1 MRQSY
6 RFWVQATST
15 DVTPEDLTAVFGE
28 FMGRLMCNVTQE
40 SLGTM
45 LSSDIT
51 AHQFH
56 ILLQLTAAEAPLP
69 INRLADDLGL
79 SVAATG
85 RNVEKL
91 VQLEMVDRRED
102 ASDRRIK
109 NLTITDLGRK
119 TVASAVSD
127 KHREVLSFAERLPL
141 ALRIR
146 LHDVMVEILDEGLIP
161 PNPFF
166 TAMKENA

>member
-1 MRQSY
+1 
-6 RFWVQATST
+6 
-15 DVTPEDLTAVFGE
+15 
-28 FMGRLMCNVTQE
+28 MCNVTQE

-56 ILLQLTAAEAPLP
+56 ILLQLVATDSPLP

-91 VQLEMVDRRED
+91 VQLDMVDRRED
-102 ASDRRIK
+102 ATDRRIK

-127 KHREVLSFAERLPL
+127 KHREVLGFAERLP
-141 ALRIR
+141 ADLRGR
-146 LHDVMVEILDEGLIP
+146 LHDVMVEILDRGLIP

>member
-1 MRQSY
+1 M
-6 RFWVQATST
+6 QATT
-15 DVTPEDLTAVFGE
+15 NVTAEDLTEVFSE
-28 FMGRLMCNVTQE
+28 FVGRLMCNVTRE
-40 SLGTM
+40 TLETM

-56 ILLQLTAAEAPLP
+56 ILLKLNTSDGPLP

-91 VQLEMVDRRED
+91 VQLEMVDRREEPT
-102 ASDRRIK
+102 DRRIK
-109 NLTITDLGRK
+109 NLTVTELGRK
-119 TVASAVSD
+119 AVAEAFAD
-127 KHREVLSFAERLPL
+127 KHREVLGFAERLPDE
-141 ALRIR
+141 LRGR
-146 LHDVMVEILDEGLIP
+146 LHEVMTEILDRELIP

-166 TAMKENA
+166 TAMKESA

>member
-1 MRQSY
+1 M
-6 RFWVQATST
+6 QATPV
-15 DVTPEDLTAVFGE
+15 DVTPDALTEVFGE

-56 ILLQLTAAEAPLP
+56 ILLQLTASEAPLP

-91 VQLEMVDRRED
+91 VQLDMVDRRED
-102 ASDRRIK
+102 SSDRRIK

-127 KHREVLSFAERLPL
+127 KHREVLSFAERLP
-141 ALRIR
+141 AGLRNR

>member
-1 MRQSY
+1 M
-6 RFWVQATST
+6 
-15 DVTPEDLTAVFGE
+15 TPEALTEVFAE

-51 AHQFH
+51 APQFH
-56 ILLQLTAAEAPLP
+56 ILLQLVAAETPPP

-91 VQLEMVDRRED
+91 VQLAMVDRRED
-102 ASDRRIK
+102 PSDRRIK

-119 TVASAVSD
+119 TLAEAISD
-127 KHREVLSFAERLPL
+127 KHREVLGLAERLP
-141 ALRIR
+141 ADLRER
-146 LHDVMVEILDEGLIP
+146 LHDVMVEILDQGLIP

>member
-1 MRQSY
+1 M
-6 RFWVQATST
+6 QATPV
-15 DVTPEDLTAVFGE
+15 DVTADALTEVFSE

-56 ILLQLTAAEAPLP
+56 ILLQLAASEAPLP
-69 INRLADDLGL
+69 INRLADYLGL

-91 VQLEMVDRRED
+91 VQLDMVDRRED
-102 ASDRRIK
+102 SSDRRIK

-127 KHREVLSFAERLPL
+127 KHREVLSFAERLPVE
-141 ALRIR
+141 LRNR
-146 LHDVMVEILDEGLIP
+146 LHDVMVEILDTGLIP